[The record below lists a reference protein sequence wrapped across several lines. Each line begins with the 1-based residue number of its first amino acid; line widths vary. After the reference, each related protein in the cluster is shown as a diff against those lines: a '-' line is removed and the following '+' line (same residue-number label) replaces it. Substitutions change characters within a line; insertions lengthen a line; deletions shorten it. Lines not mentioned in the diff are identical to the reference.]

1 MYRVQVDL
9 MGHPLLGGKTLF
21 YLMDALWAADQEI
34 SFPKKFSMTPF
45 NNDWM
50 SSVFASLDP
59 VAIESVGYDFLR
71 SEFTSSRNIG
81 DGAGTYPQKP
91 AADDYLHQASDTT
104 LWPADI
110 KYDPDG
116 NGIHLKSLG
125 THEHWNNA
133 IDKQY
138 SRDLGL
144 NTGIELVMNLI
155 PTGVDPVL
163 NIHEGFSLD
172 QNYPNPFKSSTHI
185 TYTIPVNANVIIKV
199 IDASG
204 REMETIENMNRQAGT
219 YTLTFDAKQLP
230 NGEYYYRL
238 QANDYLAT
246 KKFILMR

>member
-1 MYRVQVDL
+1 
-9 MGHPLLGGKTLF
+9 
-21 YLMDALWAADQEI
+21 
-34 SFPKKFSMTPF
+34 
-45 NNDWM
+45 M

-71 SEFTSSRNIG
+71 SEFTSTRNIA

-91 AADDYLHQASDTT
+91 AADDYLHQTSDTT
-104 LWPADI
+104 LWPAGI

-144 NTGIELVMNLI
+144 NTGIELVRNI
-155 PTGVDPVL
+155 IYTGAEPVF
-163 NIHEGFSLD
+163 NFHEGFRLN
-172 QNYPNPFKSSTHI
+172 QNYPNPFKSSTNI
-185 TYTIPVNANVIIKV
+185 TYTIPVSAKVIIKV
-199 IDASG
+199 IDATG
-204 REMETIENMNRQAGT
+204 REIETLENINRQAGT
-219 YTLTFDAKQLP
+219 YTLTFNAKQLT

-238 QANDYLAT
+238 QANDFLAT
-246 KKFILMR
+246 KKFILMK